1 MGTRWK
7 RIFRG
12 GLIASIGFILSP
24 LSWWND
30 LFVNVPLAL
39 GFAWLVSAIWPK
51 AFTAAFVAGYWI
63 TNVVGL
69 ILLRRGATE
78 LASGSKPTFSRKEI
92 VKDIAVALA
101 YTAIILLLA
110 KLKVLK
116 PL

>member
-1 MGTRWK
+1 MLK
-7 RIFRG
+7 G

-39 GFAWLVSAIWPK
+39 GVAWLVSAIWPK
-51 AFTAAFVAGYWI
+51 AFTAAFVAGYWM

-78 LASGSKPTFSRKEI
+78 LASKSKNPSFSQKEI
-92 VKDIAVALA
+92 IKDIIVALA
-101 YTAIILLLA
+101 YTVIIVLLA
-110 KLKVLK
+110 KWKAVK

>member
-7 RIFRG
+7 RIFRS
-12 GLIASIGFILSP
+12 GLIASIGFMLSP

-30 LFVNVPLAL
+30 LFINVPLAL
-39 GFAWLVSAIWPK
+39 GFAWLVSAVWPK
-51 AFTAAFVAGYWI
+51 AFTAAFVAGYWM

-78 LASGSKPTFSRKEI
+78 LAAGSKPTFSRKEI

-101 YTAIILLLA
+101 YT
-110 KLKVLK
+110 
-116 PL
+116 